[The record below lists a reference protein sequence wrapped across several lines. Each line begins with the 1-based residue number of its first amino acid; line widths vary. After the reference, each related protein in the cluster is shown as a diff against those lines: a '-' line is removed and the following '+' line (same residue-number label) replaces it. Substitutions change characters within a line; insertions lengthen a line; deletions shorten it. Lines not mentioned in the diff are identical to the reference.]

1 MPPWYIERN
10 VGVRT
15 FKEDVSLTD
24 EEIATIGRW
33 VDAGAPRGNPADAPP
48 PVQLASL
55 DEWRIG
61 TPEWIVEIPEE
72 QIIGALDADHW
83 LNVWADSGLTE
94 DRYIKV
100 VETKPSAGAYRVV
113 HHVATSMRW
122 EEEDGEEGGGFLNE
136 YAVGKNGDIFP
147 DGTGRLIKAGTQIRF
162 NMHYSSVGEE
172 ITDRTR
178 VGFQFYPEGYVPDR
192 VLISRH
198 VGDSFDTLDIPVGPN
213 NFLEPG
219 DLDRGQPTYFYP
231 RWQRVVWRVRVP
243 ADWGD
248 KELVWSV
255 TAHGRTDTAVGWLVP
270 EQIIDEQVLAMN
282 RSGGGAPDIAN
293 RVPSIALIEGQQ
305 RTVAVGEPLTLTTV
319 ITDDGVPPMR
329 PARNSRPPGRRN
341 ALGLRLAWIQYRGP
355 GTVTFDPFTPPMA
368 DHTPGWTPPPIP
380 ADGKIVTTARFS
392 EPGTYVIRGM
402 ADDGYLYTPAD
413 VTVTVTP

>member
-1 MPPWYIERN
+1 MCGHSR
-10 VGVRT
+10 RT
-15 FKEDVSLTD
+15 
-24 EEIATIGRW
+24 GW
-33 VDAGAPRGNPADAPP
+33 VVVCVLVVAGASGASAQTYHSGQNLQPVFEGWEQNPDGSFNM
-48 PVQLASL
+48 VF
-55 DEWRIG
+55 G
-61 TPEWIVEIPEE
+61 Y
-72 QIIGALDADHW
+72 
-83 LNVWADSGLTE
+83 LN
-94 DRYIKV
+94 RNY
-100 VETKPSAGAYRVV
+100 
-113 HHVATSMRW
+113 
-122 EEEDGEEGGGFLNE
+122 EEELN
-136 YAVGKNGDIFP
+136 
-147 DGTGRLIKAGTQIRF
+147 
-162 NMHYSSVGEE
+162 
-172 ITDRTR
+172 
-178 VGFQFYPEGYVPDR
+178 
-192 VLISRH
+192 
-198 VGDSFDTLDIPVGPN
+198 IPVGPN

-231 RWQRVVWRVRVP
+231 RRQRVVWRVRVP

-248 KELVWSV
+248 EELVWTV

-305 RTVAVGEPLTLTTV
+305 RTVAVGEPLTLTAV
-319 ITDDGVPPMR
+319 ITDDGVPPVR

-380 ADGKIVTTARFS
+380 ADGKIVTTAHFS
-392 EPGTYVIRGM
+392 DPGTYVIRGM